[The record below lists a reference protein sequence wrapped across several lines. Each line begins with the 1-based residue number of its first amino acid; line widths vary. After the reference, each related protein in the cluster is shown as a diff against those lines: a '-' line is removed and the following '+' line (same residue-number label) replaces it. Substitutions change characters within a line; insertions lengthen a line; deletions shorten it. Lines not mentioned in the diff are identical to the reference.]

1 MPINLFNNPLAS
13 IKLGANDILKGYIG
27 NSQIFPNDTEITAAA
42 FTDANIANTGGNT
55 PYVVSGEIGAS
66 FTLTGSTGATAPSG
80 TQVIST
86 SPTTYQI
93 AIADQ
98 STTCG
103 ALARNSQV
111 LITPQGNTTL
121 ASGLSNTDTIVQAA
135 GPALVNNTGIAMT
148 ASITGSGPTV
158 TIGGVLYWSSG
169 ATFTVTLNY
178 TGYGSQGQNALNY
191 IQFTCEDDSGNHSV
205 LTPGNITSPYYY
217 QVNLGFSNNGIIRYG
232 GVNGA
237 AGGNPATQTYSFGLS
252 LNTGTTRY
260 VLVNMAY
267 GNATCINTTPAPPS
281 ALQKFP

>member
-1 MPINLFNNPLAS
+1 
-13 IKLGANDILKGYIG
+13 
-27 NSQIFPNDTEITAAA
+27 
-42 FTDANIANTGGNT
+42 
-55 PYVVSGEIGAS
+55 
-66 FTLTGSTGATAPSG
+66 
-80 TQVIST
+80 
-86 SPTTYQI
+86 
-93 AIADQ
+93 
-98 STTCG
+98 
-103 ALARNSQV
+103 
-111 LITPQGNTTL
+111 
-121 ASGLSNTDTIVQAA
+121 
-135 GPALVNNTGIAMT
+135 MT

-178 TGYGSQGQNALNY
+178 TGYGSQGQTALDF

-217 QVNLGFSNNGIIRYG
+217 GVSAGFSSNGIIRYG